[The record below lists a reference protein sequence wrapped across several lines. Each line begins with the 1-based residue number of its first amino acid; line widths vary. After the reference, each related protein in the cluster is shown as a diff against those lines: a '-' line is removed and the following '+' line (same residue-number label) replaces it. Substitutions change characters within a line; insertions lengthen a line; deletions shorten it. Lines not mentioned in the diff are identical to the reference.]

1 MIISKLR
8 RLRFEKEE
16 RDGTKL
22 TYERLTAETGLSSN
36 TLAALLKTDPIKRL
50 DGDTVSALC
59 RYFACGVGELLEY
72 VPDAEEGKTE
82 GKAGE
87 GKAGA

>member
-1 MIISKLR
+1 MIKSNLR

-22 TYERLTAETGLSSN
+22 TYEKLTEETGLSSN

-50 DGDTVSALC
+50 DGDTVSTIC
-59 RYFACGVGELLEY
+59 RYFGCKVGDLLEY
-72 VPDAEEGKTE
+72 VPDAEATK
-82 GKAGE
+82 
-87 GKAGA
+87 